1 MGKGDGVMAVYALSR
16 PRVIK
21 NAPVRRLRVFP
32 STGESLVSP
41 GSKVE
46 AGSIL
51 GRYASRQRL
60 RFVKLE
66 TSGDRIAA
74 TVLVAEGQKVKRG
87 EVLGYYSYMF
97 GLGYTEYTSPC
108 DGEVVA
114 ISQSTGRVSIKEEPS
129 ELASHLP
136 GTADQIDEAVGV
148 WVRSWGDTVPGAA
161 GAGFARSG
169 TLVRKAGG
177 PDEHVSLQRIG
188 PEDADR
194 VVLAGSTVSR
204 ELLEACLRYR
214 VAGVVAGSAAFSVMQ
229 WYESLVMDL
238 DWDEFL
244 ARYWARELKKKD
256 TVVPRPT
263 EIVPSLVL
271 TEGYGN
277 MPMSGEAFE
286 LLTSSEGKTVFV
298 DGASLAGPRLGS
310 RDVGPCVIIPLA
322 GAGDGEVLGDG
333 VGGDARLGGTG
344 VGGVGDAAGR
354 PGVLREL
361 APGVRVRVCA
371 VTHDPVEGTIEGS
384 AQEDAALPVGIP
396 VTSVRVV
403 TVDGEH
409 LTVPVSNIQVLE

>member
-1 MGKGDGVMAVYALSR
+1 MAVYALSR
-16 PRVIK
+16 PRVVR

-32 STGESLVSP
+32 SIGESLVSP

-46 AGSIL
+46 AGTIL
-51 GRYASRQRL
+51 GKYASRQRL
-60 RFVKLE
+60 RFVKME

-136 GTADQIDEAVGV
+136 GTVEHIDEAVGV
-148 WVRSWGDTVPGAA
+148 WVRSWGDTVPGIA

-169 TLVRKAGG
+169 TLVRRAEG
-177 PDEHVSLQRIG
+177 PREHVAPQRIG

-194 VVLAGSTVSR
+194 VILAGSTVSR

-214 VAGVVAGSAAFSVMQ
+214 VAGIVAGSASSSVMQ

-244 ARYWARELKKKD
+244 ARYWARELKKRD
-256 TVVPRPT
+256 TIVPRPT
-263 EIVPSLVL
+263 EIVPALVL
-271 TEGYGN
+271 TEGYGK

-286 LLTSSEGKTVFV
+286 LLASCEGNTVFA
-298 DGASLAGPRLGS
+298 DGASLVGPPLGS
-310 RDVGPCVIIPLA
+310 RDVGPCVIIPSA
-322 GAGDGEVLGDG
+322 GAGDGEVPRDDVCGAG
-333 VGGDARLGGTG
+333 EGGAALDSAYEP
-344 VGGVGDAAGR
+344 AGR
-354 PGVLREL
+354 PGALREL
-361 APGVRVRVCA
+361 APGVRVRVLGL
-371 VTHDPVEGTIEGS
+371 THDPAEGTIEGP
-384 AQEDAALPVGIP
+384 AQEDVALPAGIP

-403 TVDGEH
+403 TATGER
-409 LTVPVSNIQVLE
+409 LTVPVSNLQVLE